1 MIRAYRLYTGPDS
14 DSHVT
19 VGSIHPDV
27 LVNATSIHFK
37 ETAAH
42 SNYDWHN
49 DPVPQYVLTLSGI
62 LEFTTK
68 GGETFT
74 LKPGDVLIAEDHTG
88 TGHKWRLLNDDPW
101 RRAYVIFAAGANTEF
116 VPDQIRGEM

>member
-1 MIRAYRLYTGPDS
+1 MIRAYLLYTGPEG
-14 DSHVT
+14 DSHVK
-19 VGSIHPDV
+19 VGSIRPDV
-27 LVNATSIHFK
+27 PVSATSIHFK

-49 DPVPQYVLTLSGI
+49 DPIPQYVLTLSGI
-62 LEFTTK
+62 LEFTTE

-74 LKPGDVLIAEDHTG
+74 IKPGDVLIAVDHTG

-101 RRAYVIFAAGANTEF
+101 RRAYVIFAPGADTQF
-116 VPDQIRGEM
+116 IPD

>member
-1 MIRAYRLYTGPDS
+1 MIRAYHLHTGSDG

-19 VGSIHPDV
+19 VGSIRPDV
-27 LVNATSIHFK
+27 FVDATSIHFK

-42 SNYDWHN
+42 SAYDWHN
-49 DPVPQYVLTLSGI
+49 DPTPQYVLTLSGV

-74 LKPGDVLIAEDHTG
+74 INPGDVLLAEDHTG
-88 TGHKWRLLNDDPW
+88 TGHKWRLTNDDPW
-101 RRAYVIFAAGANTEF
+101 RRAYVIFQTGADTQF
-116 VPDQIRGEM
+116 MPD

>member
-1 MIRAYRLYTGPDS
+1 MIRAYRLSTGPDG

-19 VGSIHPDV
+19 VGSVHPDV
-27 LVNATSIHFK
+27 LVNASSIHFK

-42 SNYDWHN
+42 SDYDWHN

-68 GGETFT
+68 GGETFI
-74 LKPGDVLIAEDHTG
+74 LEPGDVLLAEDHTG

-101 RRAYVIFAAGANTEF
+101 RRAYVIFVPGADTQF
-116 VPDQIRGEM
+116 LAD

>member
-1 MIRAYRLYTGPDS
+1 MIRAYHLYTGPDG

-27 LVNATSIHFK
+27 LVNASSIHFK

-68 GGETFT
+68 GGETFI
-74 LKPGDVLIAEDHTG
+74 LEPGDVLLAEDHTG
-88 TGHKWRLLNDDPW
+88 TGHKWKLLNDDPW
-101 RRAYVIFAAGANTEF
+101 RRAYVIF
-116 VPDQIRGEM
+116 VPGSDTQFIAD